1 MVLSPV
7 DHEPVIGGAD
17 SGAAKAGLRWND
29 EAECASRP
37 QPGFWNFRAAAWLRL
52 LSGGRM
58 PEHTSAIAAPGRRT
72 GTTLSRRDALATL
85 LSSAAI
91 ALASPA
97 VLAQQPGRRFGY
109 EDVVA
114 QAEALGERPFDAGAA
129 KIPEELSQLTYDSY
143 REIRFR
149 RDRAFWRDGGS
160 DFRLLPFH
168 LGFLHDKPVQ
178 VHVVRDGM
186 AIPIP
191 FQTSLFEYGKVPTP
205 KQLSPSLGFAGF
217 AVTTTLNG
225 PKVQDELVSF
235 LGASY
240 FRLIGR
246 GQRYG
251 LSARS
256 LSLDVGG
263 QQDEEFPFF
272 RALWVEEPRPE
283 DTQLVIYALLDSPSV
298 AGAYRYVV
306 TPGATTAMEITATIV
321 PRTQLRRVGFAP
333 LTSMFQAGE
342 GDLAQ
347 RTDFRPE
354 IHDSDGLMLRTG
366 AGEWIWR
373 PIRNPRALR
382 VTSFYDDN
390 PRGFGLMQRDREFG
404 HYQDLEAHY
413 HARPGYWVEPL
424 GDWGKGRVELAE
436 IPTDNEAF
444 DNIVAFWTPETP
456 PPVGAPTEFAYR
468 MSALST
474 TGHLHPY
481 GQTRNSFSGSDI
493 QDGKSDGQ
501 GRKRFIV
508 DFADGDLA
516 YWLSDP
522 GRVEAVAS
530 TTLGTITS
538 TILVPNPEVKGFRVI
553 LDASLPDGETA
564 DLRLFLK
571 SKGRTLT
578 ETWTSTWSAR
588 D

>member
-1 MVLSPV
+1 MP
-7 DHEPVIGGAD
+7 DVISD
-17 SGAAKAGLRWND
+17 TAARAG
-29 EAECASRP
+29 
-37 QPGFWNFRAAAWLRL
+37 RA
-52 LSGGRM
+52 
-58 PEHTSAIAAPGRRT
+58 
-72 GTTLSRRDALATL
+72 LSRRDTLGAL
-85 LSSAAI
+85 LSSAVI
-91 ALASPA
+91 ALAAPR
-97 VLAQQPGRRFGY
+97 VMAQQAGTGRRFGY

-114 QAEALGERPFDAGAA
+114 QAVALGERPFDAGAA
-129 KIPEELSQLTYDSY
+129 KIPDELSALTYDSY

-149 RDRAFWRDGGS
+149 RDRAFWRDGSS

-178 VHVVRDGM
+178 VHVVRDGL

-191 FQTSLFEYGKVPTP
+191 FQTALFEYGKVPVP

-217 AVTTTLNG
+217 AVTTTLNS
-225 PKVQDELVSF
+225 PTVQDELISF

-263 QQDEEFPFF
+263 EQDEEFPFF
-272 RALWVEEPRPE
+272 RALWLEEPAR
-283 DTQLVIYALLDSPSV
+283 DATQLVIHALLDSPSV
-298 AGAYRYVV
+298 AGAYHYVV
-306 TPGATTAMEITATIV
+306 TPGAVTGVEVTATIV
-321 PRTQLRRVGFAP
+321 PRKELRRVGFAP

-382 VTSFYDDN
+382 VSSFADETA
-390 PRGFGLMQRDREFG
+390 RFGLMQRDREFG

-413 HARPGYWVEPL
+413 HARPGYWVEPR
-424 GDWGKGRVELAE
+424 GDWGKGRVELVE

-456 PPVGAPTEFAYR
+456 PPVGKPTEFAYR
-468 MSALST
+468 MTALST
-474 TGHLHPY
+474 TERLHPL

-493 QDGKSDGQ
+493 QDGKVEARPE

-508 DFADGDLA
+508 DFAEGDLA
-516 YWLSDP
+516 FWLGDAGS
-522 GRVEAVAS
+522 VEAVAS
-530 TTLGTITS
+530 TTLGAITS
-538 TILVPNPEVKGFRVI
+538 TILVPNPDVKGFRVI

-571 SKGRTLT
+571 SRGRTLT

-588 D
+588 G